1 MLSFS
6 KAMFSAKSCWKLSF
20 PISARTRPTR
30 CACGRIRTNSR
41 CITTSRDQNPVASGQ
56 LVQVSVSRGGI
67 PKVAIPEG
75 IVTALGL
82 EGDGH
87 EHPDIHGGPD
97 RALLLVTAEGIEE
110 LAANGYALAY
120 GSLGEN
126 LTARGIARSEWRV

>member
-6 KAMFSAKSCWKLSF
+6 KAMFSAKSCWELSF

-41 CITTSRDQNPVASGQ
+41 CITTSKEQSAVASGQ

-75 IVTALGL
+75 IVTPLGL
-82 EGDGH
+82 KGDAH
-87 EHPDIHGGPD
+87 AHPGIHGGPKQ
-97 RALLLVTAEGIEE
+97 ALLLVTAEGIEE
-110 LAANGYALAY
+110 LAESGFALAY
-120 GSLGEN
+120 
-126 LTARGIARSEWRV
+126 